1 MEAFFKDFLRD
12 VPRGDST
19 RFLRQQRVPQARW
32 MKLEDVQASEAL
44 SYDPE
49 SPGTKVLIGALG
61 PHLIGIEDD
70 RHILTVAGSRSGK
83 SVGLVSNLLFY
94 RGSILATDP
103 KGELAELTAPRRAAM
118 GQKIYVLDPFRYASD
133 SVEQYRASYNPMHVL
148 AIDSPTFLEDA
159 ALIAESIVVQ
169 AADQKEPHWDE
180 SAKNFIEG
188 VIVHVATAAH
198 YDGRRHMV
206 TVRELLKKALWV
218 PSADGADATGK
229 KKRASS
235 KPLLY
240 DEMMRNAHRLEADAA
255 TADIGSSLMA
265 AALDFYGKGET
276 EVAGV
281 HSTVN
286 RHTKFL
292 DYSAFRKVLQENDF
306 DLEEL
311 KRNPAGVSIYLCFP
325 ATRVEMSRRWMRIF
339 VNQLLDA
346 MERERIKPQVPV
358 LACLDEFPALG
369 YMKQLETASGLI
381 ASFGVKLWVIL
392 QDWSQG
398 KALYGDRWETF
409 AGNAGV
415 MQFFGNNDVTTTEYI
430 SRKLGKTQ
438 VEVARVGEV
447 AQDQRD
453 KGLSG
458 RSEVIELHDLLTP
471 DEVTRMF
478 ARGDRLM
485 RQLILWAGHHPM
497 MLQRVVHY
505 DPHGPLAAYLSAG
518 PLRDGSQAGTSRASA

>member
-1 MEAFFKDFLRD
+1 MSDFSIDFMRD

-19 RFLRQQRVPQARW
+19 RFLRQQKVPQARW
-32 MKLEDVQASEAL
+32 MKIDDILSSAAL
-44 SYDPE
+44 SYDPKN
-49 SPGTKVLIGALG
+49 PGNKILIGALG

-83 SVGLVSNLLFY
+83 SVGLVSNLMFY
-94 RGSILATDP
+94 PGSILATDP
-103 KGELAELTAPRRAAM
+103 KGELAEITATRRAAM
-118 GQKIYVLDPFRYASD
+118 GQKIYVLDPFRTASPEV
-133 SVEQYRASYNPMHVL
+133 SKYRASYNPMSVL
-148 AIDSPTFLEDA
+148 KAGSQSFLEDA

-188 VIVHVATAAH
+188 VIIHVATAAQYKTRCH
-198 YDGRRHMV
+198 LI
-206 TVRELLKKALWV
+206 TVRDLLKKALWV
-218 PSADGADATGK
+218 PPADDSEAAGK
-229 KKRASS
+229 KKRVSTR
-235 KPLLY
+235 PVLY
-240 DEMMRNAHRLEADAA
+240 DEMMRNADVLEADEA

-265 AALDFYGKGET
+265 ATLDFYGKGET

-292 DYSAFRKVLQENDF
+292 DYTAFRKVLMGNDF
-306 DLEEL
+306 DLAEL

-325 ATRVEMSRRWMRIF
+325 ATRIEMSKRWMRLF

-346 MERERIKPQVPV
+346 MEREKTKPKVPV
-358 LACLDEFPALG
+358 LVCLDEFPVLG

-398 KALYGDRWETF
+398 KSLYGDRWETF

-415 MQFFGNNDVTTTEYI
+415 MQFFGNNDLTTTEYI
-430 SRKLGKTQ
+430 SKKLGKTQ
-438 VEVARVGEV
+438 VEVARMGEV
-447 AQDQRD
+447 GQEQRD

-458 RSEVIELHDLLTP
+458 RSENIELHDLLTP
-471 DEVTRMF
+471 DEITRQF
-478 ARGDRLM
+478 ARSDRLK
-485 RQLILWAGHHPM
+485 RQLILWTGHHPM
-497 MLQRVVHY
+497 MLQRVVHH
-505 DPHGPLAAYLSAG
+505 DSAG
-518 PLRDGSQAGTSRASA
+518 PLARYI